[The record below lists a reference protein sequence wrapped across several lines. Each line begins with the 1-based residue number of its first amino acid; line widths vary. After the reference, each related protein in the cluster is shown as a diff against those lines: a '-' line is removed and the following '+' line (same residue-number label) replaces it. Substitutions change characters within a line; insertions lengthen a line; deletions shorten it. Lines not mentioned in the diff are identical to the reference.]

1 MSMVKFFCVLLLF
14 KLRIFLNWVGVL
26 SVSVLLMLMKKLC
39 VYGVMWINFIE
50 MKIRCEIV
58 DNIEIIYFY
67 VVVID
72 MVLIDYWYVWVFLVF
87 LYMFLLYLF

>member
-67 VVVID
+67 VVIID

-87 LYMFLLYLF
+87 LYMFILYLF

>member
-87 LYMFLLYLF
+87 LYMFILYLF

>member
-1 MSMVKFFCVLLLF
+1 
-14 KLRIFLNWVGVL
+14 
-26 SVSVLLMLMKKLC
+26 MKKLC

-72 MVLIDYWYVWVFLVF
+72 MVLIDY
-87 LYMFLLYLF
+87 

>member
-1 MSMVKFFCVLLLF
+1 MSMVKFFYVLLLF

-87 LYMFLLYLF
+87 LYMFILYLF

>member
-58 DNIEIIYFY
+58 DNIKIIYFY

-87 LYMFLLYLF
+87 LYMFILYLF